1 MDKIRANLT
10 VEVRIVS
17 SLLLL
22 WEWKGKLR
30 GEFVHKYACEPALL
44 IN

>member
-10 VEVRIVS
+10 VEVLIVF